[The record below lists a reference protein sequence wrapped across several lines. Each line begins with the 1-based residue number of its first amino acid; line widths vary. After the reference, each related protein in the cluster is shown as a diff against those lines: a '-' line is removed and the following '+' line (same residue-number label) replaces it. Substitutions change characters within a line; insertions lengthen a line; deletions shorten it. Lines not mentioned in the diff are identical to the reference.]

1 MRAVPA
7 HPKHA
12 ARRGEGLPVSTTMQN
27 TPRTAFDKMWDEHV
41 ICQLGADAD
50 LLQIDRLVLHEL
62 SGSQAVR
69 ALAEAGRVPM
79 NRAQIYTII
88 EHLIS
93 TRPGRGPTE
102 SPSASGPIMIET
114 TRRASRE
121 WGFHFIDYD
130 DPRQG
135 IAHVVAPELGI
146 AFPGATLVCCDS
158 HTSTVGGVGA
168 IAFGIGATEAE
179 HVLATQTL
187 AQARPRK
194 MRVDFDGALP
204 PGVTAKDMILALI
217 RRIGAQGGIGYATE
231 YAGSAIRSMPIEGRL
246 TVCNMSIEFSCK
258 YGFVPADE
266 LTLDYLAGREFS
278 PKGAMWD
285 AASAHWRTLRSDPDA
300 LFDKEVRI
308 DCSRLAPQVSW
319 GTSPQQVQDIDQAVP
334 DPADAPDRAS
344 RELGE
349 KALAYMQL
357 RPGMPLAG
365 LPIDVAYIGS
375 CTNARLSDLRAAAA
389 ILKGRK
395 VRPGLQALC
404 VPGSTQ
410 VKRDA
415 EAEGLDRVFRDAG
428 FEWLESACGFC
439 GHIGDD
445 RFADLR
451 VLSTTN
457 RNFEGR
463 QGPRTR
469 THIASPATVAASAV
483 AGCIADPRRIF

>member
-1 MRAVPA
+1 M
-7 HPKHA
+7 
-12 ARRGEGLPVSTTMQN
+12 N
-27 TPRTAFDKMWDEHV
+27 TAIAPPPRTAFDKMWDEHV
-41 ICQLGADAD
+41 ICRLGEDAD

-69 ALAEAGRVPM
+69 ALAEAGRQPAS
-79 NRAQIYTII
+79 RGQIYTMI

-102 SPSASGPIMIET
+102 SPSSSGAIMIET
-114 TRRASRE
+114 TRRASRD

-168 IAFGIGATEAE
+168 LAFGIGASEAE

-187 AQARPRK
+187 AQSRPKK
-194 MRVDFDGALP
+194 MRVSFDGQ
-204 PGVTAKDMILALI
+204 PGHGVSPKDMVLALI
-217 RRIGAQGGIGYATE
+217 GRIGAQGGIGYATE
-231 YAGSAIRSMPIEGRL
+231 YAGSAIRSMPVEGRL

-258 YGFVPADE
+258 YGFVPADDA
-266 LTLDYLAGREFS
+266 TLEYLAGSEFS
-278 PKGAMWD
+278 PKDRMWD
-285 AASAHWRTLRSDPDA
+285 AAVRHWRTLRSDDA
-300 LFDKEVRI
+300 APFDKEVHI
-308 DCSRLAPQVSW
+308 DCSTLVPQVSW
-319 GTSPQQVQDIDQAVP
+319 GTSPQQVAGIDQAVP
-334 DPADAPDRAS
+334 DPAAFDDRES
-344 RELGE
+344 RELAE

-357 RPGMPLAG
+357 RPGMPLLG

-395 VRPGLQALC
+395 VRAGLQALC
-404 VPGSTQ
+404 VPGSTR

-415 EAEGLDRVFRDAG
+415 EAEGLDRVFIEAG

-469 THIASPATVAASAV
+469 THLASPATVAASAV
-483 AGCIADPRRIF
+483 AGCIADARKIA